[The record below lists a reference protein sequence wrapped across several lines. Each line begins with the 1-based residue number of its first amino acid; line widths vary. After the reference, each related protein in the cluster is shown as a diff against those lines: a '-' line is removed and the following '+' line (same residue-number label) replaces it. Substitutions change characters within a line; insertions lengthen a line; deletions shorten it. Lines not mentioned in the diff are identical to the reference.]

1 MENDIKAPGFV
12 NYTDL
17 RPQEDCLPTIEV
29 ESIKAY
35 AKNLSKEG
43 MEVFLA
49 EVDDFALIV
58 EINNRLDGRK
68 RRLEGAE
75 KDLRGWR

>member
-1 MENDIKAPGFV
+1 MANDIKVPSFV
-12 NYTDL
+12 NYTDC
-17 RPQEDCLPTIEV
+17 RPQEECLPTIEV

-58 EINNRLDGRK
+58 EINNRLDIRK
-68 RRLEGAE
+68 RRLEDTE
-75 KDLRGWR
+75 KAFTGWR

>member
-1 MENDIKAPGFV
+1 MANDIKVPGFV
-12 NYTDL
+12 NYTDC
-17 RPQEDCLPTIEV
+17 RPQEECLPTIEV

-58 EINNRLDGRK
+58 EINNRLDVRK
-68 RRLEGAE
+68 RRLEDAE
-75 KDLRGWR
+75 KALAGWR

>member
-1 MENDIKAPGFV
+1 MANDIKVPSFV

-17 RPQEDCLPTIEV
+17 RPQEECLPTIEV

-58 EINNRLDGRK
+58 EINNRLDVRK
-68 RRLEGAE
+68 RRLDEAE
-75 KDLRGWR
+75 KVLTGWR